1 MAAKNEGNEE
11 IIHEIADLWFHTL
24 VLLRH
29 KNISVEEIES
39 ELARRFGI
47 PGHKEK
53 DSRNK

>member
-1 MAAKNEGNEE
+1 MKGDAE

-47 PGHKEK
+47 SGHEEK
-53 DSRNK
+53 ASRNK